1 MCFDA
6 SSHVG
11 KGHTLEKAVL
21 RARKPLLILDLSP
34 KWLLSRLDCS
44 EGTEVACPGTFQGNR
59 ISPREVKAT
68 GGCPSNLTLSPDG
81 DLSILCCKISSL
93 CPCWVVKSNL
103 CMIVS
108 LMAHDQHFLLSQM
121 WWRRGNSGVGFP
133 ICQAFLSSVSGIWY
147 FYHGNDTGSHFILYF
162 VSVSSLNKAHFFTD
176 QNKQK
181 QHKKPCFTA
190 LHNRRVPLNRWSVS
204 ICIIN

>member
-1 MCFDA
+1 M
-6 SSHVG
+6 
-11 KGHTLEKAVL
+11 
-21 RARKPLLILDLSP
+21 LLHMWAKDILWRRQFWEPESLCWSWVWAPSDYSRGWTAQ
-34 KWLLSRLDCS
+34 KVMRLL
-44 EGTEVACPGTFQGNR
+44 AQGR
-59 ISPREVKAT
+59 FRETGFPPREVKAT

-103 CMIVS
+103 CMIVR
-108 LMAHDQHFLLSQM
+108 LMAHDQHFLLSQL

-147 FYHGNDTGSHFILYF
+147 FYHGNNTGSHFILYF

-181 QHKKPCFTA
+181 QHKKLCFTA